1 MIEEIAVSENA
12 LLSITFNAEFSP
24 IIILVNL
31 ELPLNALNPILVI
44 VLGIV
49 IEVIA
54 VLEKVPLPIAVISH
68 GSGNVTTLSCSQE
81 LKA

>member
-1 MIEEIAVSENA
+1 MIAEIAVSENA
-12 LLSITFNAEFSP
+12 SLSITFNAEFSS
-24 IIILVNL
+24 IIIFVNS
-31 ELPLNALNPILVI
+31 EQPLNALDPIFVI

-54 VLEKVPLPIAVISH
+54 VWENAPLPIAVISH

-81 LKA
+81 RKA